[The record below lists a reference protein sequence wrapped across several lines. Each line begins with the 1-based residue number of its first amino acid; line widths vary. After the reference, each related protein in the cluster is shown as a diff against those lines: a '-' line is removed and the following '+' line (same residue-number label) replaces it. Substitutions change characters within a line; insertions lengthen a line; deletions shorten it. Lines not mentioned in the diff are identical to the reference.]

1 MAQETGVG
9 LFGCGTMGREV
20 ALAAAAGRAGASRVI
35 AVFDGDHS
43 RGLELAVLLGKAG
56 SSPATPSTL
65 QEFLDT
71 PGLRIVVECASQA
84 AVRTVAIPAVAKG
97 LDLLTISSGA
107 LLDQELHD
115 SLVAAAGRSGAS
127 IIVPSGAIGG
137 IDVVRAVRGILEE
150 VVLVSTKRPE
160 AFAGAPG
167 FAPYEGRRIDGP
179 TVIFEGSAA
188 KAVPLFPANVNVA
201 ATLSLAGLGPLRTK
215 VKVVADPS
223 SPGNVHEIMA
233 RGSFGEI
240 LLRFENRPHP
250 GNPKTSAL
258 AVYSAIEALRS
269 YCSPGMKIGT

>member
-1 MAQETGVG
+1 MAQAVGVG

-20 ALAAAAGRAGASRVI
+20 ALAAASGRTGAARVI
-35 AVFDGDHS
+35 AVFDLD
-43 RGLELAVLLGKAG
+43 RQRALELAASLGKAG

-71 PGLRIVVECASQA
+71 PSLRIIVECASQA
-84 AVRTVAIPAVAKG
+84 AVRAVAVPAVENG

-107 LLDQELHD
+107 LLDQDLHD
-115 SLVAAAGRSGAS
+115 RLVAASERTGAN

-137 IDVVRAVRGILEE
+137 IDTLRAVRGMLEE

-167 FAPYEGRRIDGP
+167 FAPYEGRRIDVP
-179 TVIFEGSAA
+179 TVIFEGPAA
-188 KAVPLFPANVNVA
+188 RAVPLFPANVNVA

-215 VKVVADPS
+215 VKVVADPA
-223 SPGNVHEIMA
+223 SPGNVHEIIA
-233 RGSFGEI
+233 RGSFGVI
-240 LLRFENRPHP
+240 RLRFENRPHP

-269 YCSPGMKIGT
+269 YCSHGIKVGT